1 MYIYNSFIIM
11 TANSSQSSPN
21 PKSGLLLLSEDHS
34 CHQKINIICFCLYKR
49 PIFFQ
54 VLQIMLIEL
63 LVKINRNEG
72 QYITLHCS
80 WNTYCVACTK
90 ENDCLAYK
98 YNGNWMHVQNTKS
111 QTGENCGSARRSE
124 SSPCS

>member
-1 MYIYNSFIIM
+1 M

-21 PKSGLLLLSEDHS
+21 AKSGLLLLSEDHN
-34 CHQKINIICFCLYKR
+34 CHKIKINIVCFCLYKR

-54 VLQIMLIEL
+54 VLQIMLIVL

-72 QYITLHCS
+72 QYVTLHCS